1 MKGMNAT
8 TGRSTTGLT
17 HLYQSIAKIL
27 TTPIGTRIARRDFG
41 SELPELIDAPNNG
54 ATRVRLYAAAAT
66 ALMRWE
72 PRLKLSRVQLST
84 DVTETGAGV
93 QVLDIEG
100 TTTVSGDAVSTRVRL
115 AGSTRGDAP

>member
-8 TGRSTTGLT
+8 TGRATTGLAN
-17 HLYQSIAKIL
+17 LYQSIAKIL

-41 SELPELIDAPNNG
+41 SELFDLIDAPNNG

-100 TTTVSGDAVSTRVRL
+100 TTTVSGDPVSTSVRL
-115 AGSTRGDAP
+115 TNGGAA